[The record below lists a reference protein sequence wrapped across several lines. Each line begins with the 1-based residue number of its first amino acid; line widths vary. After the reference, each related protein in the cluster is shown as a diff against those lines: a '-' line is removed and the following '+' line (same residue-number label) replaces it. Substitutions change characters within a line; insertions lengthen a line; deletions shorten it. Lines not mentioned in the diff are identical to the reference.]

1 VDDNVENAGGW
12 LITGLITVLAA
23 YFTIK
28 GLYNTYRQV
37 KKGRCACP
45 NGYSCRDCP
54 EAGKYTLVDADETP
68 HGHRG

>member
-1 VDDNVENAGGW
+1 MENLGGW

-37 KKGRCACP
+37 KEGQCACP
-45 NGYSCRDCP
+45 NGYSCRGSS
-54 EAGKYTLVDADETP
+54 EAGKCTRGDVEDTP
-68 HGHRG
+68 HGHPG